1 MAPVGLSKD
10 AGWEIGVSKT
20 LPYSVPELWEFVS
33 SAEGIAVWLGEG
45 AVLGEPGS
53 SYETT
58 DGTTGEVRS
67 KNENDRIRVTWR
79 PADWSQDSTVQVA
92 LSGSGA
98 KTVLRFHQER
108 LADAEQRARQRT
120 HWQQVMAAVIER
132 LSDGGE

>member
-53 SYETT
+53 PYE
-58 DGTTGEVRS
+58 
-67 KNENDRIRVTWR
+67 
-79 PADWSQDSTVQVA
+79 
-92 LSGSGA
+92 SG
-98 KTVLRFHQER
+98 LN
-108 LADAEQRARQRT
+108 
-120 HWQQVMAAVIER
+120 WQQVRAAVIER